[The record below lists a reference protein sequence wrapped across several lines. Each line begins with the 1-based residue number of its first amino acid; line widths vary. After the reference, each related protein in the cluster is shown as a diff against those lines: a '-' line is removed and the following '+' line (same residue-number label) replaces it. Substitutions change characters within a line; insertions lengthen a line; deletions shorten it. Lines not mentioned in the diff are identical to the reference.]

1 MLFQVLA
8 DLVVLV
14 HFGFIVF
21 ALLGALL
28 ALRWPRVLWVH
39 APAAIWAV
47 AIELGGWIC
56 PLTPL
61 ENRLRGAGGAA
72 LHRALHAPCD
82 LPAGLDARGSGR
94 ARSCPARDQRPSL
107 SGRLAPLEKKPAL
120 TSRREGLNWNS
131 TSTGCWRRIRSSF
144 YS

>member
-1 MLFQVLA
+1 MLFQALA
-8 DLVVLV
+8 DLVVVV

-28 ALRWPRVLWVH
+28 ALRRPGVLWVH

-61 ENRLRGAGGAA
+61 ENSLRSAGGAA
-72 LHRALHAPCD
+72 GYPSGFIEHYLGPVIYPPGLTREVQVVLGLAL
-82 LPAGLDARGSGR
+82 
-94 ARSCPARDQRPSL
+94 
-107 SGRLAPLEKKPAL
+107 LAINVLVYCAV
-120 TSRREGLNWNS
+120 
-131 TSTGCWRRIRSSF
+131 WRRWRRGRG
-144 YS
+144 

>member
-1 MLFQVLA
+1 MLFQALA
-8 DLVVLV
+8 DLVVVV

-28 ALRWPRVLWVH
+28 ALRWPGVLWVH

-61 ENRLRGAGGAA
+61 ENRLRSAGGAA
-72 LHRALHAPCD
+72 GYPGGFIEHYLLPVIYPPGLTREVQIVLGLGLLAVNALVYRAV
-82 LPAGLDARGSGR
+82 
-94 ARSCPARDQRPSL
+94 
-107 SGRLAPLEKKPAL
+107 
-120 TSRREGLNWNS
+120 
-131 TSTGCWRRIRSSF
+131 WRRWRRRRS
-144 YS
+144 

>member
-8 DLVVLV
+8 DLVVVV

-28 ALRWPRVLWVH
+28 ALRWPGVLWVH
-39 APAAIWAV
+39 APAAVWAV

-61 ENRLRGAGGAA
+61 EHSLRSAGGAA
-72 LHRALHAPCD
+72 GYPGGFIEHYLLLVIYPPGLTREVQVGLGLVLLAINALVYRAV
-82 LPAGLDARGSGR
+82 
-94 ARSCPARDQRPSL
+94 
-107 SGRLAPLEKKPAL
+107 
-120 TSRREGLNWNS
+120 
-131 TSTGCWRRIRSSF
+131 WRRWKRRRT
-144 YS
+144 

>member
-1 MLFQVLA
+1 MLFQALA

-72 LHRALHAPCD
+72 GYPGGFVEHYLLPVIYPPGLTREVQVVLGLAL
-82 LPAGLDARGSGR
+82 
-94 ARSCPARDQRPSL
+94 
-107 SGRLAPLEKKPAL
+107 LATNAL
-120 TSRREGLNWNS
+120 VYWAVWCR
-131 TSTGCWRRIRSSF
+131 WRRRRP
-144 YS
+144 